1 MVCLSEPYVQLG
13 ELRKWNDFTASG
25 LKKSLVAGGAS
36 ASITV
41 NVGILD
47 PVVDDTSFP
56 SLICVNLNS
65 STKLWAGVATGVSV
79 EFKGNRRS
87 YSFTVEDMSW
97 FLKAKVIESYD
108 PQAEFNIDDH
118 FLNLQTRSDDP
129 PCSLILHA
137 ADVLF
142 TPQAVAEKY
151 MTDAMTQLANELG
164 WYWWC
169 DFGNSWDN
177 LDILYTQLGSNPE
190 TDIFDVQMLPI
201 GETTGTAP
209 FDLVIPADYTDCGDT
224 LEWRN
229 PKYTVSPPT
238 ANRVTVTGSAGDVE
252 VGNIGGKELTTSTD
266 VPADSTARYYP
277 LLERVM
283 RVKTIELLAVA
294 RLFSFTPMQGAVGS
308 TVNINGLNFT
318 GATAVK
324 FNGTSAVTFT
334 VVNDRLVTAVVPVG
348 ATTGKITV
356 ETPAQP
362 TGGGNVESFS
372 DFTVI

>member
-13 ELRKWNDFTASG
+13 ELKKWNDFTAIG
-25 LKKSLVAGGAS
+25 LKKSLQAGGGS

-41 NVGILD
+41 NVGALD
-47 PVVDDTSFP
+47 PVLTDINFP
-56 SLICVNLNS
+56 NLICVNLDS

-97 FLKAKVIESYD
+97 FLKAKVIDSYD
-108 PQAEFNIDDH
+108 PQAEFSIEDH
-118 FLNLQTRSDDP
+118 FLNLKTRSDSP
-129 PCSLILHA
+129 PCSLALHA

-151 MTDAMTQLANELG
+151 MHDAMIQLGNELG

-169 DFGNSWDN
+169 DFGLGWNS
-177 LDILYTQLGSNPE
+177 LDTLYTQLESNPNSDVF
-190 TDIFDVQMLPI
+190 TVQMLPV
-201 GETTGTAP
+201 GETISGAP
-209 FDLVIPADYTDCGDT
+209 FDLVIPSDYTDCGDT

-229 PKYTVSPPT
+229 PKYSVSPPT

-252 VGNIGGKELTTSTD
+252 VGNIGGKELVTSSE
-266 VPADSTARYYP
+266 VPADSTARHYP
-277 LLERVM
+277 LLKRVM
-283 RVKTIELLAVA
+283 RIKQIELLAVA
-294 RLFSFTPMQGAVGS
+294 RLLSFTPMQGEVGS

-324 FNGTSAVTFT
+324 FNGTAAVTFT